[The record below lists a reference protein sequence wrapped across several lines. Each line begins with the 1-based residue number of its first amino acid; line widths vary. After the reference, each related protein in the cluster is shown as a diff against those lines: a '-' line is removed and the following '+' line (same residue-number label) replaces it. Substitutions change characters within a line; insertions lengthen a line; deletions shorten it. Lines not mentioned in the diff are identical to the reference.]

1 MFLILSFIFNL
12 HSKIKLFFIVLA
24 ILNSIFGTIIVR
36 RYINKIKNITGF
48 ENDFMLLLFERIFHL
63 SVILILF
70 FIYKIPKLVTF
81 DIFLAT
87 VSCFVVLNIYT
98 LLFKEEIVYM
108 NSIPTNKGYF
118 IYTIVFF
125 ICYNLIY
132 FYSKV

>member
-1 MFLILSFIFNL
+1 
-12 HSKIKLFFIVLA
+12 
-24 ILNSIFGTIIVR
+24 
-36 RYINKIKNITGF
+36 
-48 ENDFMLLLFERIFHL
+48 MLLLFERIFHL
-63 SVILILF
+63 AIVLIIF
-70 FIYKIPKLVTF
+70 FIYKIPRLVTF

-87 VSCFVVLNIYT
+87 VSCFVVLNIYA

-108 NSIPTNKGYF
+108 NSIPTNKAYF